1 MRLATEMKLNIRSTL
16 RRAQQ
21 RWVNVAYINMATRR
35 TRRRNPRLSQTPC
48 SCRWKDQQYSKR
60 KQYSN
65 LIELKV
71 TSEPL
76 LLPFVTFHTRPPH
89 TVLSTRF
96 LLTCRQT
103 HHERPLIPLPAKARV
118 GVEGTTTPK
127 SRPTPY
133 QCLTGM
139 PSANRYPILP
149 PSLSA
154 TQPVHD

>member
-1 MRLATEMKLNIRSTL
+1 MKLNIRSTL

-21 RWVNVAYINMATRR
+21 RWVSDLYQYGDETHSKTQPAALS
-35 TRRRNPRLSQTPC
+35 NPLFLSVE
-48 SCRWKDQQYSKR
+48 DQQYSKR

-65 LIELKV
+65 LIELNV
-71 TSEPL
+71 T
-76 LLPFVTFHTRPPH
+76 FVTFHTCPPH
-89 TVLSTRF
+89 TVLSTLF
-96 LLTCRQT
+96 LPLCLQT

-154 TQPVHD
+154 TQPVHG